1 MKHLKIIN
9 SNKNKLVLNKQVFI
23 KSKYKNKLNS
33 LILLGNVLQTKNNY
47 KNNLNTLEI
56 NSLNSI
62 HFPEI
67 YTAYISENLEY
78 HFYQN
83 KYSAFDS
90 YLTCLELANLES
102 SKIKFSYK
110 YKYSLL
116 TKFLPFLIK
125 NGKKIQTIN
134 ATMSAMSSI
143 YFNLNQVNSNN
154 LSSYLFI
161 NEFKHYIFNSL
172 TMYNINYL
180 LNWIITI
187 YRPVFDIKAFNVP
200 KINKKKSDKSVLF
213 KIVYLPDKNRVK
225 VAFKHLGQ
233 NIKKNE
239 ASIFDTRISNTFLDI
254 LLNYKKSYLYTR
266 KMYIYEQV
274 MEL

>member
-9 SNKNKLVLNKQVFI
+9 LNKNKLILNKQIFI
-23 KSKYKNKLNS
+23 KIKYKSKLNS
-33 LILLGNVLQTKNNY
+33 LVLLGNVLKTQKNY
-47 KNNLNTLEI
+47 KYNLDTLEI
-56 NSLNSI
+56 NSLNSM

-67 YTAYISENLEY
+67 YTAYLSENLEY
-78 HFYQN
+78 CFYQN
-83 KYSAFDS
+83 KYHSFDS
-90 YLTCLELANLES
+90 YLTCIELSNLEN

-116 TKFLPFLIK
+116 TKFIPFLIK

-134 ATMSAMSSI
+134 SLMSAMSNI
-143 YFNLNQVNSNN
+143 YFNLNQLDSTN
-154 LSSYLFI
+154 LANYLFI

-200 KINKKKSDKSVLF
+200 KINKKKSDKSILF
-213 KIVYLPDKNRVK
+213 KIVYLPDKNRIK

-239 ASIFDTRISNTFLDI
+239 SNKFNTRISNTFLDI